1 MLSIIESM
9 LQLYN
14 RAVCC
19 VLYTIST
26 TGTGDEER
34 ECRGCLE
41 PGAGTL
47 PGYSGVMGQY
57 DTGHQTSCLQP
68 LPIQYTLEMSM
79 YSLGDVV
86 IMGPVMVRI

>member
-1 MLSIIESM
+1 M
-9 LQLYN
+9 
-14 RAVCC
+14 
-19 VLYTIST
+19 LYTIST

-41 PGAGTL
+41 PGVGTL
-47 PGYSGVMGQY
+47 PGYSGAVSWDSTTL
-57 DTGHQTSCLQP
+57 DTRPAVCSHYLF
-68 LPIQYTLEMSM
+68 IQYTLEMSM